1 MTGPAKR
8 WMWTC
13 VFLGVVRIAASLSFV
28 WVCKELVDIV
38 TGVSERGLYG
48 CMAIMLGIMVVQLI
62 SGVAY
67 SYCERY
73 GVMRVQLDLRE
84 TLFSR
89 VMSSEWTGRERFG
102 SGDAV
107 NRLEEDIRV
116 ISELMCI
123 HVPGAIITLVQ
134 LVAASVYL
142 LMMAPGLMWV
152 LLVLM
157 VAAVVGSRL
166 FFWKLRSLTSDIRS
180 LDSDIQQLVQE
191 NLQNRVVVL
200 TLIGVARVVTSLE
213 ALQSRLRGK
222 TVSRLNYN
230 AVARGFMS
238 FGFMG
243 GYAAAFLWGIFGI
256 KSGAV
261 TFGMMTAFL
270 QLVGQVQRPVADLSR
285 ELPAFIHA
293 LTSIERLMELEEL
306 SLESDGPDWGAYGE
320 AGVRFESVDFSYP
333 GVFGNDEM
341 MYPKVLEN
349 FSYDFKPGSM
359 TVIAGPTGVGKSTI
373 VRMMLGLLRPQGGEV
388 TIYGDAGS
396 RPAGKSTRCN
406 FRYVPQG
413 NTLMSGTIR
422 SNLLM
427 VAPQATEDQM
437 KRALHV
443 AVADFVLDL
452 PGGLD
457 TVCGESGSGLS
468 EGQCQRIAIA
478 RAVLRPGGILLLDE
492 ATSSLDP
499 QTESILMENLRA
511 LPLTV
516 IFVSHRE
523 AVMAGADQLL
533 RLEA

>member
-213 ALQSRLRGK
+213 ALQSRLRVPAQLQRRGPRIH
-222 TVSRLNYN
+222 VVWVYGRLCCSFPLGYFRNKE
-230 AVARGFMS
+230 RGCDIR
-238 FGFMG
+238 
-243 GYAAAFLWGIFGI
+243 Y
-256 KSGAV
+256 
-261 TFGMMTAFL
+261 
-270 QLVGQVQRPVADLSR
+270 D
-285 ELPAFIHA
+285 
-293 LTSIERLMELEEL
+293 
-306 SLESDGPDWGAYGE
+306 DG
-320 AGVRFESVDFSYP
+320 
-333 GVFGNDEM
+333 
-341 MYPKVLEN
+341 
-349 FSYDFKPGSM
+349 
-359 TVIAGPTGVGKSTI
+359 
-373 VRMMLGLLRPQGGEV
+373 
-388 TIYGDAGS
+388 
-396 RPAGKSTRCN
+396 
-406 FRYVPQG
+406 VP
-413 NTLMSGTIR
+413 S
-422 SNLLM
+422 
-427 VAPQATEDQM
+427 A
-437 KRALHV
+437 
-443 AVADFVLDL
+443 
-452 PGGLD
+452 
-457 TVCGESGSGLS
+457 C
-468 EGQCQRIAIA
+468 
-478 RAVLRPGGILLLDE
+478 RPGAASCGGSFARTAGLYTRLD
-492 ATSSLDP
+492 
-499 QTESILMENLRA
+499 IY
-511 LPLTV
+511 
-516 IFVSHRE
+516 
-523 AVMAGADQLL
+523 
-533 RLEA
+533 

>member
-38 TGVSERGLYG
+38 TGVSERGLYC

-213 ALQSRLRGK
+213 ALQGRLRGK

-306 SLESDGPDWGAYGE
+306 SLESDGPDWNACGA

-333 GVFGNDEM
+333 GVFGDDEM
-341 MYPKVLEN
+341 MCPKVLEN

-396 RPAGKSTRCN
+396 RPADKSTRCN

-437 KRALHV
+437 KRALHI

>member
-8 WMWTC
+8 WLWAC

-123 HVPGAIITLVQ
+123 HIPGAIITLVQ

-213 ALQSRLRGK
+213 AIQSRLRGK

-238 FGFMG
+238 FGFPL
-243 GYAAAFLWGIFGI
+243 GYFRN
-256 KSGAV
+256 K
-261 TFGMMTAFL
+261 
-270 QLVGQVQRPVADLSR
+270 
-285 ELPAFIHA
+285 
-293 LTSIERLMELEEL
+293 ERGC
-306 SLESDGPDWGAYGE
+306 DIRYDD
-320 AGVRFESVDFSYP
+320 SVPS
-333 GVFGNDEM
+333 
-341 MYPKVLEN
+341 
-349 FSYDFKPGSM
+349 
-359 TVIAGPTGVGKSTI
+359 A
-373 VRMMLGLLRPQGGEV
+373 
-388 TIYGDAGS
+388 
-396 RPAGKSTRCN
+396 C
-406 FRYVPQG
+406 
-413 NTLMSGTIR
+413 
-422 SNLLM
+422 
-427 VAPQATEDQM
+427 
-437 KRALHV
+437 
-443 AVADFVLDL
+443 
-452 PGGLD
+452 
-457 TVCGESGSGLS
+457 
-468 EGQCQRIAIA
+468 
-478 RAVLRPGGILLLDE
+478 RPGAASCGGSFARTAGLYTRLD
-492 ATSSLDP
+492 
-499 QTESILMENLRA
+499 IY
-511 LPLTV
+511 
-516 IFVSHRE
+516 
-523 AVMAGADQLL
+523 
-533 RLEA
+533 